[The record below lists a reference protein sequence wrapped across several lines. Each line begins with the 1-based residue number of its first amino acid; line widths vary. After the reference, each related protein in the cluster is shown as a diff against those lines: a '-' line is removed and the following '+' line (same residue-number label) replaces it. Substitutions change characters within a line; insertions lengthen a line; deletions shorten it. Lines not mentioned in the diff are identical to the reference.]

1 MTPYDILALFL
12 IMVCLAAIPSSSVAL
27 VVIRSATRGTS
38 NGIAA
43 SCGIVI
49 GDLVFVLMA
58 VLGLST
64 LAEAMGSLFAIIRY
78 LAAGYLIWFG
88 IDLIRKPKTLGREEI
103 DTRKGGIIAS
113 FTAGL
118 TLTLGDIKAILFY
131 ASLFPAFVN
140 IPTLDRFDIAMI
152 MGITIVAVGS
162 VKVTYAVA
170 ANVIV
175 SVSNG
180 FTYERPIKITAGG
193 LMIAA
198 GGYLITRA

>member
-88 IDLIRKPKTLGREEI
+88 IDLIRKSKTLGREEI

-118 TLTLGDIKAILFY
+118 TLTLGDIKVILFY